1 MRISSLTNNW
11 ANQRFVIKT
20 PLKSAKNVYYQP
32 NIVILRATNAQG
44 VNFRAYFSY
53 MYRTVYATITCTL

>member
-11 ANQRFVIKT
+11 ANQRFVTKT
-20 PLKSAKNVYYQP
+20 SLKSAKNVYYQP

-44 VNFRAYFSY
+44 VNFRAYFS
-53 MYRTVYATITCTL
+53 